1 MKLMNNLSDESVL
14 AKCESLGFDD
24 VQSEEILSHLRKYG
38 LDLLPCVDT
47 EMSPYEIDSVG
58 HFMNLSKCMR
68 YAEEERQDEIKE

>member
-14 AKCESLGFDD
+14 AKCKSLGFDD
-24 VQSEEILSHLRKYG
+24 VQSEEILSHLRRHG

-58 HFMNLSKCMR
+58 HFMHLSKCMQ
-68 YAEEERQDEIKE
+68 YAEEENER

>member
-58 HFMNLSKCMR
+58 HSMNLSKCMR
-68 YAEEERQDEIKE
+68 YAEEERHDEIKE

>member
-38 LDLLPCVDT
+38 LDLLPYVNTD
-47 EMSPYEIDSVG
+47 MSPYEIDNVG

>member
-1 MKLMNNLSDESVL
+1 MNNLSDESVL

-47 EMSPYEIDSVG
+47 EMSPYEINSVG

>member
-24 VQSEEILSHLRKYG
+24 VQSEEILSHLRQYG

>member
-38 LDLLPCVDT
+38 LDLLSYIDT
-47 EMSPYEIDSVG
+47 NMSPYEIDSVG